1 MSEQLNGSSMVNQST
16 VVAVVGGSGF
26 IGQAIVS
33 ALRHRGAQVRTVAA
47 PRVEASLD
55 GLTIAGHESMVDG
68 LAGQFDGAQVVV
80 NAAGIADPAA
90 PDDPHL
96 YGANTLV
103 PLLVARAGAQ
113 TKAARFVHLS
123 SISVQGDGDLD
134 ETARTAPFSPY
145 SRSRAVAER
154 LLLGESDLD
163 TVVFRPT
170 SVHGPGRAVTRSL
183 VRFARSG
190 LSCVAGDGSAGTPQ
204 VLVSDVAAAVT
215 ELALV
220 EGRVPP
226 IVIQPPNGMTTGLLL
241 RLLGGREPRHLPH
254 GLVRAALGGLRRAT
268 RSSLAVTAQARR
280 AEMLLF
286 GRRQVPGW
294 LAEQGLA
301 PPLRPRQ
308 WQELAAEVTAR

>member
-1 MSEQLNGSSMVNQST
+1 MSEQST

-26 IGQAIVS
+26 IGRAIVEH
-33 ALRHRGAQVRTVAA
+33 LRSRGAQVRTVSA
-47 PRVEASLD
+47 PRLEASLTE
-55 GLTIAGHESMVDG
+55 LTINGHESVVDG
-68 LAGQFDGAQVVV
+68 LVGQFDGAQVVI

-90 PDDPHL
+90 PENPQL
-96 YGANTLV
+96 YGANTLL
-103 PLLVARAGAQ
+103 PLLVARAGADA
-113 TKAARFVHLS
+113 KAARFVHLS

-134 ETARTAPFSPY
+134 ESARTAPFSPY

-154 LLLGESDLD
+154 RLLAESDLD

-170 SVHGPGRAVTRSL
+170 SVHGPDRAVTRSL

-204 VLVSDVAAAVT
+204 VMASDVAAAVT
-215 ELALV
+215 ELALI
-220 EGRVPP
+220 EGGVPS

-241 RLLGGREPRHLPH
+241 RLLGGREPRHLPYR
-254 GLVRAALGGLRRAT
+254 LARLALHTLRRAA
-268 RSSLAVTAQARR
+268 RSSLPATAHARR

-294 LAEQGLA
+294 LAEQGFA
-301 PPLRPRQ
+301 PPLRP
-308 WQELAAEVTAR
+308 QEWERLAAEAATR